1 MYCFDT
7 DILAAALLR
16 EPPMQL
22 VRRLARIPGDE
33 QCTTAVSVAE
43 IAYAAARNGDED
55 VASRV
60 RDLIAAANTVL
71 PFDHEAAEVYGSL
84 RMRLEH
90 LGVRL
95 DETSLRIASIAL
107 AHDLT
112 LVTGSARLYDRVPGL
127 RIEDWLAP
135 DELDLKDE
143 PEAGQPPELDG
154 IELDDSGNGSVRHPG
169 LVPSLE
175 ARAREATDRFTAETP
190 LDG

>member
-1 MYCFDT
+1 VYCFDT

-22 VRRLARIPGDE
+22 VRRLARVPGDE

-43 IAYAAARNGDED
+43 IAYAAARNGDDE
-55 VASRV
+55 VGVRV
-60 RDLIAAANTVL
+60 RELIAAANTVF

-107 AHDLT
+107 ARDLT

-135 DELDLKDE
+135 DGLDE
-143 PEAGQPPELDG
+143 PEAAEPPELDAV
-154 IELDDSGNGSVRHPG
+154 ELDDSGNGSVRHPG

-175 ARAREATDRFTAETP
+175 ARAREATDRFTDETP